1 MTIQESSPQEP
12 VVTKE
17 ELLKG
22 FSVKE
27 KAVILSVPAASELPD
42 LAQFVRFSKYMRGE
56 HHIEEMMYLENCS
69 RYELLQVLDKF
80 SSILVKH
87 EHEDPIVT
95 KYWSQT
101 L

>member
-1 MTIQESSPQEP
+1 M
-12 VVTKE
+12 
-17 ELLKG
+17 
-22 FSVKE
+22 
-27 KAVILSVPAASELPD
+27 
-42 LAQFVRFSKYMRGE
+42 VRFSKYWRGE

-80 SSILVKH
+80 SAILVKH
-87 EHEDPIVT
+87 EHEDPVVT

>member
-1 MTIQESSPQEP
+1 MRPAVHMYITQ
-12 VVTKE
+12 T
-17 ELLKG
+17 G
-22 FSVKE
+22 F
-27 KAVILSVPAASELPD
+27 L
-42 LAQFVRFSKYMRGE
+42 FRFSKYWRGE

-80 SSILVKH
+80 SAILVKH
-87 EHEDPIVT
+87 EHEDPVVT